1 MSDFAQ
7 AMGLSIVLMIA
18 LVIYIVGS
26 LPVMAMARRVGHDM
40 PWLAFIPIAQMWL
53 LIDIAG
59 RDWWCLLLMFVPVVN
74 LGVSVWIGMGL
85 ADTFNQP
92 QWLGILMLVP
102 LVNLAVLYYF
112 GFGANTNVLEQ

>member
-1 MSDFAQ
+1 MSDLFELMGPLFVLT
-7 AMGLSIVLMIA
+7 MGLVMW
-18 LVIYIVGS
+18 LVISVPI
-26 LPVMAMARRVGHDM
+26 MAMARRVGHDM
-40 PWLAFIPIAQMWL
+40 PWLAFIPIAQLWL

-59 RDWWCLLLMFVPVVN
+59 RDWWFLLLMFVPVVN
-74 LGVSVWIGMGL
+74 LGVLVWIGMGL